1 MSKARTRKSRKS
13 PVIPSASA
21 SLTPDVIRCYKV
33 DGPKCPMVTKVVTT
47 LSEYVAAFSS
57 VVRAGEIFW
66 FRGHSDYKWK
76 TVPSALRYKEEP
88 KRVKALG
95 LVGEFKRFAEFKL
108 PKPPQLT
115 DEFKWWQVAQHYGL
129 PTRLLDWT
137 QSAAVALYF
146 ACLDE
151 TADGLVLV
159 INPSDL
165 NLAAKRQRRVFDANL
180 DADIIKTYLA
190 LDASEHRTGRKTI
203 AIHPTWN
210 SERITMQ
217 QGAFTLHGSAS
228 FELTQSEV
236 SSMCYLPI
244 LGAHKLNLLL
254 ELERMGIAEMS
265 IFPEPE
271 HICSYL
277 KRHSNLH

>member
-1 MSKARTRKSRKS
+1 
-13 PVIPSASA
+13 
-21 SLTPDVIRCYKV
+21 
-33 DGPKCPMVTKVVTT
+33 MVKTVVTT

-57 VVRAGEIFW
+57 VVRPGEIFW
-66 FRGHSDYKWK
+66 FRGHSDYAWK
-76 TVPSALRYKEEP
+76 TVPSALRYTEES
-88 KRVKALG
+88 KRAAALA
-95 LVGEFKRFAEFKL
+95 LVGDFKRFAEFKL
-108 PKPPQLT
+108 PRPPQLT

-151 TADGLVLV
+151 AHDGLVLV

-180 DADIIKTYLA
+180 DADIIEHYLA
-190 LDASEHRTGRKTI
+190 LDASERPRGPKTI

-210 SERITMQ
+210 SERIIMQ

-244 LGAHKLNLLL
+244 LGAHKLKLLS
-254 ELERMGIAEMS
+254 ELERMGIFEMS
-265 IFPEPE
+265 IFPEPD